1 MIQILL
7 THFRL
12 PRVAAS
18 PAPQPAKSV
27 PQPAK
32 STLPAN
38 AVKVVNL
45 AFSTTEEGLANHFR
59 SAGKVVKATIILRKS
74 KDKEISS
81 GRGIVEFADAAG
93 VAKAQ
98 TLHESELDGRKI
110 AVQGGKKEE
119 KAPAAATTTAAAA
132 SAPKAAKVPG
142 GPAPDKIASPT
153 KVFVTNLSW
162 DTTDN
167 DLETYFSRIGA
178 VKSAIVKKS
187 KSGRSF
193 GQGIVEFV
201 ADSDTAEAIDRLN
214 NTELDGRSITI
225 RPFYESSESA

>member
-1 MIQILL
+1 M
-7 THFRL
+7 
-12 PRVAAS
+12 AAS
-18 PAPQPAKSV
+18 PAPQPAKSA

-32 STLPAN
+32 STPPSTN
-38 AVKVVNL
+38 SVKVVNL

-59 SAGKVVKATIILRKS
+59 AVGNVVKATIILRKS
-74 KDKEISS
+74 KDTEISS
-81 GRGIVEFADAAG
+81 GRGIVEFEDAAG

-98 TLHESELDGRKI
+98 SLHESELDGRKI
-110 AVQGGKKEE
+110 AVQGGKKEG
-119 KAPAAATTTAAAA
+119 KAPAATA
-132 SAPKAAKVPG
+132 SAPKVAKVPG
-142 GPAPDKIASPT
+142 GPAPDKVASPT

-162 DTTDN
+162 ETTDN

-225 RPFYESSESA
+225 RPFYETTESA